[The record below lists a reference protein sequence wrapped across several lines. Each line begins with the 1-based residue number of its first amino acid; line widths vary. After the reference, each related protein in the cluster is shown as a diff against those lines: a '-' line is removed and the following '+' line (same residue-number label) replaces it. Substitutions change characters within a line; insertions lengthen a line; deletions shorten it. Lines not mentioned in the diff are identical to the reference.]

1 MATACISETHD
12 RPYQERT
19 IRVVNI
25 TPAYR
30 TEERE
35 RVKQTIAEQLF
46 DVFQKY
52 ALS

>member
-1 MATACISETHD
+1 MATACISESHD

-19 IRVVNI
+19 IRVVNV
-25 TPAYR
+25 TPAYHM
-30 TEERE
+30 EERE
-35 RVKQTIAEQLF
+35 RVKQVISEQLF